1 MGRYWCSSRSLGP
14 QVRSLFH
21 RSRVGDLL
29 GQARF
34 VARLCHREFCG
45 NHPPPSRTVSELMS
59 VMLEFTFGRVA
70 MAYVS
75 PVCCNALFLWS
86 GHGRDSISWLH
97 VLVFSKFKHRS
108 LRPWHCSVPSVVCY
122 NMLAWDVGKHLHVY
136 SYTYISMYM
145 RRLRLATLC
154 KRCGA
159 PFRVG
164 VLAGRIFVF
173 VSGEENIWFCMR
185 FQGKPRTKKTV
196 LWQSWFR
203 ACVL

>member
-1 MGRYWCSSRSLGP
+1 
-14 QVRSLFH
+14 
-21 RSRVGDLL
+21 
-29 GQARF
+29 
-34 VARLCHREFCG
+34 
-45 NHPPPSRTVSELMS
+45 MS

-185 FQGKPRTKKTV
+185 FQGKPRTKKRFCGKAGFEPACFNERALLAAQLGGV
-196 LWQSWFR
+196 LATMGTISYPIYF
-203 ACVL
+203 